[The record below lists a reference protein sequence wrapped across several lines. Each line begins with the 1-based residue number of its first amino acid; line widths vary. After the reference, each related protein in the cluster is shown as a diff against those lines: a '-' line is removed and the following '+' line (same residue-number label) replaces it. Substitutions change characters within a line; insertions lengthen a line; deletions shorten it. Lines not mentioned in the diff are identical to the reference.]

1 MDAIAATPLTELHP
15 TLLRLRAAQA
25 ATRPDYSQRR
35 DDLQRL
41 HEALKRRLPEMVA
54 ALDADFG
61 GRARHESLLADGM
74 TTVADL
80 SHTLRHLRGWMRPRR
95 RRVNLAFL
103 PARGELRPT
112 PLGVVGVMGAWNYPV
127 SLSLVPLVAAIAA
140 GNHVYL
146 KPSEHAP
153 RTALFLRD
161 LLAGVFPPERVAVAL
176 GEADLAAQFAALPFD
191 HLFFT
196 GSTAL
201 GRKVMQAAA
210 PNLTPVTLELGGK
223 SPALI
228 APDYP
233 LGHAVERI
241 VTGKCFNAGQTCIA
255 PDYVLLPRNAMEA
268 FIAQARA
275 SVARR
280 YPTLA
285 HNPDATAVVNE
296 RQFQRLHAL
305 IADAREHGAQVEEC
319 ARAPQD
325 GRRILPLTLLIDP
338 PPEARVMQEE
348 NFGPVLPLIPYDDFD
363 AALASVRARER
374 PLAFY
379 PFDRNTA
386 RLERTLDAVVAGG
399 VCVNDTMLHFAQHQ
413 LPFGGVGPSGMG
425 QYHGEAGFT
434 ALSKM
439 MPVMRQARF
448 NAVGLFD
455 PPYGKVAERLLKLLT
470 R

>member
-1 MDAIAATPLTELHP
+1 MDAAADTPLSELRP
-15 TLLRLRAAQA
+15 LLERVRAAQA
-25 ATRPDYSQRR
+25 ARVPDYAQRC
-35 DDLQRL
+35 DDLVRL
-41 HEALKRRLPEMVA
+41 RAVFKRRLPEMAA

-61 GRARHESLLADGM
+61 GRAKQESLLADGM
-74 TTVADL
+74 TTVTEIT
-80 SHTLRHLRGWMRPRR
+80 HTLRHLRGWMRPRSR
-95 RRVNLAFL
+95 GVNLAFL
-103 PARGELRPT
+103 PARAELRHV

-127 SLSLVPLVAAIAA
+127 NLTLVPLIAAIAA
-140 GNHVYL
+140 GNHVLL
-146 KPSEHAP
+146 KPSEHTP

-161 LLAGVFPPERVAVAL
+161 LIAEVFPADRVAVVL
-176 GEADLAAQFAALPFD
+176 GGVDVAAAFAALPLD

-233 LGHAVERI
+233 IDHAVERI
-241 VTGKCFNAGQTCIA
+241 VAGKCFNAGQTCIA
-255 PDYVLLPRNAMEA
+255 PDYVLLPRAAIDA
-268 FIAQARA
+268 FVEKAKA

-285 HNPDATAVVNE
+285 NNPDVTAVVNE

-305 IADAREHGAQVEEC
+305 IADAKERGVRTIEC
-319 ARAPQD
+319 APAPQD
-325 GRRILPLTLLIDP
+325 GRRVLPLTILIDP
-338 PPEARVMQEE
+338 PADARAMQEE
-348 NFGPVLPLIPYDDFD
+348 IFGPVLPLKPYDDFD
-363 AALASVRARER
+363 AALASVQAQER

-379 PFDRNTA
+379 PFDRDRA
-386 RLERTLDAVVAGG
+386 RLERTLASVVAGS
-399 VCVNDTMLHFAQHQ
+399 VCVNDTMIHFAQHG

-425 QYHGEAGFT
+425 QYHGEAGFF
-434 ALSKM
+434 ALSKA

-455 PPYGKVAERLLKLLT
+455 PPYGKVADRLLKLLI